1 MNKDTTFLPFT
12 IKCRKKMHTFSRPVV
27 MGILNV
33 TSDSFFDGGRYGDE
47 KSVLD
52 RVGQMLSEGADIIDI
67 GAVSTRPG
75 GQLLPPDEE
84 AARLVPVVSCVRNR
98 YPDALISV
106 DTCYSVPAS
115 AAVEAGA
122 DIVNDISGGQFDEA
136 MFPTIARLQ
145 VPYVLTHT
153 RGTPDRMLDNV
164 LYDSLFQEVCL
175 YFSERLEQLCRLGVS
190 DVVIDPGFGF
200 AKGLDDNYGLFAQM
214 GELRQLFPR
223 NPLLVGVSRKSMIY
237 KLLETDPQGA
247 LAGTVALNA
256 QALALGAQILRVHD
270 VRETVQTV
278 KILCKLWNS

>member
-1 MNKDTTFLPFT
+1 
-12 IKCRKKMHTFSRPVV
+12 